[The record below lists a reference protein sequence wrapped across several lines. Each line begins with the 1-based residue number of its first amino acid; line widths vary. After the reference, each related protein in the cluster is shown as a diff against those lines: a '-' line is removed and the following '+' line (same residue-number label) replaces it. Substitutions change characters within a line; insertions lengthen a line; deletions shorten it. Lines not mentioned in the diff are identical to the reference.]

1 MMPPGFRRAALRKK
15 ILKSYGNLKSHRPFG
30 RTTEGTRPSD
40 YLPSRLFCCQP
51 KAEYSNHCRI
61 STGHDHFFMYF
72 CTTACEP
79 KADVLD
85 PDLPAGCTAA
95 AQVFQ
100 VKVIEGLVSTSVY
113 VVHSNSILGEGD
125 EVVCNVVSTGLMI
138 CIRHGSYH
146 KICLV
151 LVQDIRR
158 VLVCSIN

>member
-1 MMPPGFRRAALRKK
+1 MGTWRATVPLVER
-15 ILKSYGNLKSHRPFG
+15 LKGQGLPIICRHVSFVANLK
-30 RTTEGTRPSD
+30 PSTPITAESLLGMII
-40 YLPSRLFCCQP
+40 YL
-51 KAEYSNHCRI
+51 
-61 STGHDHFFMYF
+61 MYF
-72 CTTACEP
+72 CTTVCEP